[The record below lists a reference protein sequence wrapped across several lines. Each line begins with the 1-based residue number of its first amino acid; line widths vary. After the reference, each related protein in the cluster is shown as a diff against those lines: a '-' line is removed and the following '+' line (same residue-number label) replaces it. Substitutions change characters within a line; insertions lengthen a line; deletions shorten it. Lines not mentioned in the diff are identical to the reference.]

1 MVVVALRPTT
11 RASPWALST
20 NAHVLGSGAPTAE
33 AAAAAP
39 PRAAAPPPPPP
50 KKLVIDLDE
59 GLPFDLPAFSLP
71 ALGGMVPEV
80 VGPIPVRILLEGF
93 AHAVQIDGR

>member
-20 NAHVLGSGAPTAE
+20 NAHVLGSE